1 MIGVARAA
9 RVMDDDDTYDLV
21 KFFGENVIK
30 PPGRWV
36 LEQFGVRRPH
46 EHETASLF
54 TGIAFWALVVVLV
67 FAVVLGW

>member
-1 MIGVARAA
+1 
-9 RVMDDDDTYDLV
+9 MDDDTIDDIIRVLV
-21 KFFGENVIK
+21 KRVIT

-36 LEQFGVRRPH
+36 LEQFGVRYPY

-54 TGIAFWALVVVLV
+54 TGLAFWVLVVFLV